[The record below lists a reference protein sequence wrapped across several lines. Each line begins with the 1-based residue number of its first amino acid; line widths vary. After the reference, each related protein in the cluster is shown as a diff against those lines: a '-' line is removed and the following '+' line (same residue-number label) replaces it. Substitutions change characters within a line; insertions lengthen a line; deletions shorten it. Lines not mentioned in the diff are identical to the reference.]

1 MLSTEES
8 LVPRSR
14 KKKNS
19 QKASRLPAQ
28 GDSINKLQELGAHQF
43 QVVQKSS
50 KRGFLNDNPAVI
62 FQQQDKSTSDSMADS
77 SPSSG
82 NDYRTLRRK
91 YLLLEE
97 ESCGLNK
104 DLQDIED
111 EIKILEEEKLALLD
125 ELVVLEGL
133 VDPSEMVPHS
143 QPLK

>member
-1 MLSTEES
+1 MLSPEEN
-8 LVPRSR
+8 LVPKSR
-14 KKKNS
+14 KKKAS

-28 GDSINKLQELGAHQF
+28 GDSIQKFQELGAHQF

-50 KRGFLNDNPAVI
+50 KRGLVNDNPAV
-62 FQQQDKSTSDSMADS
+62 FQQQEKSTSDSMPDS

-82 NDYRTLRRK
+82 NDYRVLRRK

-97 ESCGLNK
+97 ESCGVNK
-104 DLQDIED
+104 ELQDVES
-111 EIKILEEEKLALLD
+111 EIKFLEEEKLALLD

-143 QPLK
+143 QQFK